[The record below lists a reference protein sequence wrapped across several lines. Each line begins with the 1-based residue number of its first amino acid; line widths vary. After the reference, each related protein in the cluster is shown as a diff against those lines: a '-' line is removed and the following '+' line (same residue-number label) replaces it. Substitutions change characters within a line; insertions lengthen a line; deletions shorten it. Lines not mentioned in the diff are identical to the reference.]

1 MERRRKQLRITV
13 YGTLVLSLI
22 AGFLVHPKVHFFW
35 EALPFFSALYG
46 FVGMQM
52 AWVLRPWIGA
62 WSQDYTPFR
71 PLSGSI
77 FKSVWHLVKQALM

>member
-22 AGFLVHPKVHFFW
+22 VGFLVHPKVHFFW

-46 FVGMQM
+46 FVGCIAIILGSKALGHRWLQKKE
-52 AWVLRPWIGA
+52 
-62 WSQDYTPFR
+62 DYYE
-71 PLSGSI
+71 
-77 FKSVWHLVKQALM
+77 KQE